1 MKKIICFIIV
11 IITLSCALTSCSS
24 FGEDPKAYA
33 EKLEEK
39 GFYVEIY
46 DRSALSHTM
55 EIYDIAEDFEIED
68 YASWIDYVVFCEN
81 EEEGY
86 FFYCYD
92 NKSANNI
99 EKALKELT
107 EKHRGYAEC
116 VVKKQGKIVY
126 IGWEENWSE
135 I

>member
-1 MKKIICFIIV
+1 MKRIICLIIV
-11 IITLSCALTSCSS
+11 VISLSCMLTSCST
-24 FGEDPKAYA
+24 FGEDPMAYSK
-33 EKLEEK
+33 ELREK
-39 GFYVEIY
+39 GFYVEVY
-46 DRSALSHTM
+46 RDSNLDGM
-55 EIYDIAEDFEIED
+55 LEILDIAEEFEIED
-68 YASWIDYVVFCEN
+68 YSSWIDYVVFCEN

-92 NKSANNI
+92 NKSAKNI

-107 EKHRGYAEC
+107 EKYKGYAEC
-116 VVKKQGKIVY
+116 VIKRQGKIVY